1 MKTLGLSVAWVL
13 PWVLGVV
20 GRGMSQHVIWHFPHS
35 KPSPRMDGR
44 MDGWMNGRTDGRM
57 NNYIYCTYCLYNYNI
72 CDWHWTEHIYKRHT
86 CPCAC
91 LTYMQT
97 FFKHNQTMEWHP
109 TSAQEWLDSEV
120 PAHPCCT
127 EPRQSILIHLTIRV
141 RTPLVASSA
150 AHRGWSIQSNGAIW
164 STTAMHVS
172 RFQSTR
178 ILMDLEVWE
187 IWKPTPNYH
196 ATEVRWLT
204 WPPQMKHS
212 HPSQLVPNW
221 HVEVSILLPS
231 LKSLKEPPALPI
243 YVGSISKSSSIFFR
257 CVSRCFPTSASPA
270 STSSSS
276 FSPQLG

>member
-1 MKTLGLSVAWVL
+1 
-13 PWVLGVV
+13 
-20 GRGMSQHVIWHFPHS
+20 
-35 KPSPRMDGR
+35 
-44 MDGWMNGRTDGRM
+44 MDGWMDGRTDGRITIL
-57 NNYIYCTYCLYNYNI
+57 YYTYCRYKYNI
-72 CDWHWTEHIYKRHT
+72 CDWHCSEHIDKWHT

-150 AHRGWSIQSNGAIW
+150 AHRGWSIQSNGVIW

-172 RFQSTR
+172 RLQSTR

-187 IWKPTPNYH
+187 IWKPTLNYH
-196 ATEVRWLT
+196 ATEVRWPT

-231 LKSLKEPPALPI
+231 LKSLKESTSNLC
-243 YVGSISKSSSIFFR
+243 SKYFEVIFHLFFW